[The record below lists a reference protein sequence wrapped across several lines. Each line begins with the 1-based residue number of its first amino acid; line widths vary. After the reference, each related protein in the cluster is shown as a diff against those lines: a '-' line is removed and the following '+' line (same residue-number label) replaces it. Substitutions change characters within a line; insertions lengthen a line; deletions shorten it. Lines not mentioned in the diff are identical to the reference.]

1 MFAME
6 YKKIGLNVLFYR
18 RAKGWTQQQLST
30 QSSVSRSRI
39 SDIERGREAI
49 KLETLMML
57 ANALEIDYR
66 VLLENKEKS
75 YKNFLGG
82 IYYARES
89 RKSYH

>member
-18 RAKGWTQQQLST
+18 RAKGWTQQLST

-66 VLLENKEKS
+66 VLLENKEK
-75 YKNFLGG
+75 
-82 IYYARES
+82 
-89 RKSYH
+89 

>member
-1 MFAME
+1 MRSIFDIPIIGIIEPTAKYVKEME

-66 VLLENKEKS
+66 VLLESKEQ
-75 YKNFLGG
+75 
-82 IYYARES
+82 
-89 RKSYH
+89 

>member
-18 RAKGWTQQQLST
+18 RAKGWTQQQLSAK
-30 QSSVSRSRI
+30 SSVSRSRI
-39 SDIERGREAI
+39 SDIERGRETI

-66 VLLENKEKS
+66 VLLENKEK
-75 YKNFLGG
+75 
-82 IYYARES
+82 
-89 RKSYH
+89 

>member
-18 RAKGWTQQQLST
+18 RAKGWTQQQLSAK
-30 QSSVSRSRI
+30 SSVSRSRI

-49 KLETLMML
+49 KLVTLMML

-66 VLLENKEKS
+66 VLLESKEQ
-75 YKNFLGG
+75 
-82 IYYARES
+82 
-89 RKSYH
+89 

>member
-49 KLETLMML
+49 KLETLML

-66 VLLENKEKS
+66 VLLENKEK
-75 YKNFLGG
+75 
-82 IYYARES
+82 
-89 RKSYH
+89 

>member
-66 VLLENKEKS
+66 VLLENKEQ
-75 YKNFLGG
+75 
-82 IYYARES
+82 
-89 RKSYH
+89 

>member
-49 KLETLMML
+49 
-57 ANALEIDYR
+57 
-66 VLLENKEKS
+66 
-75 YKNFLGG
+75 
-82 IYYARES
+82 
-89 RKSYH
+89 